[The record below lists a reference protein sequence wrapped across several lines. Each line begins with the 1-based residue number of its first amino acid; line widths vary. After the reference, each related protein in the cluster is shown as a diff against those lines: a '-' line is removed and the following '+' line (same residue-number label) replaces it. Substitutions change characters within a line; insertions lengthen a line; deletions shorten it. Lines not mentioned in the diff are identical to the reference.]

1 MYSQF
6 SLARK
11 PLEDGPA
18 SGIGESFKKIVRYS
32 SHVKII
38 TKWLLIVKQ

>member
-6 SLARK
+6 PVADQ

-18 SGIGESFKKIVRYS
+18 SGIGESFEKIVRYS
-32 SHVKII
+32 SHVKTI